1 MAFRRIYSWEE
12 LYFYNAYLKDRIMN
26 EPVKGNRFLND
37 VRNIALHMASLS
49 EAREADEHIVYDI
62 VRTLCETRRPPETRK
77 YWKDEFH
84 RTSKWESD
92 ELERQLFG
100 AALCT
105 NTTSFI
111 RSSDTLRNNM
121 LSNPTS
127 PRNSCVFGEHI
138 ELAAK
143 YGSEELL
150 EYLLTDGASI
160 ASPDLKSELFKFA
173 AKAGRID
180 IVRFLYNFRSEE
192 WPWPFEGDIS
202 AMRRYLRDILMG
214 TWNPQVWDFID
225 NLRVSH
231 GSQSALSDLLS
242 YKLGTCARMNYLDMT
257 VHLVRLGPDA
267 EEPPTLFEGGVYTS
281 AITYAAISGCLPLVE
296 LLLDKGADSK
306 HTLPTAVAY
315 GRAKLLNVL
324 LDRGI
329 KTSDSMVG
337 LSQSPKSAQL
347 LSNFKLGPYLD
358 VVRLLLDAGVDVNES
373 IGKESP
379 LACAIAA
386 EHTALFNFLLERG
399 ANLHSPGTAE
409 ECVRRAKQDG
419 LESMLSLLE
428 QHGVNVK
435 DCSEQAA

>member
-1 MAFRRIYSWEE
+1 MAFRPVHSWEE

-37 VRNIALHMASLS
+37 VRNIAFQMASLS
-49 EAREADEHIVYDI
+49 EVREAEEDIVYHIVRI
-62 VRTLCETRRPPETRK
+62 LCETRRPPETRK
-77 YWKDEFH
+77 YWKDEFR
-84 RTSKWESD
+84 RTSKWEPD

-105 NTTSFI
+105 NTISFI

-173 AKAGRID
+173 AKAGRIE
-180 IVRFLYNFRSEE
+180 IVRFLCNFRSEE
-192 WPWPFEGDIS
+192 WPWPFEGDIK

-214 TWNPQVWDFID
+214 IWNPQVWDFID
-225 NLRVSH
+225 NLLVSH
-231 GSQSALSDLLS
+231 GSHSALSDMLEHKLS
-242 YKLGTCARMNYLDMT
+242 TCARVNYLSMA
-257 VHLVRLGPDA
+257 VHLVRLGPDT
-267 EEPPTLFEGGVYTS
+267 EEPPSWFSGGVYTS
-281 AITYAAISGCLPLVE
+281 AIGYAAMRGCLPLVE
-296 LLLDKGADSK
+296 LLLEKGANSE
-306 HTLPTAVAY
+306 HTLATAVVY

-329 KTSDSMVG
+329 KTSDAMVG
-337 LSQSPKSAQL
+337 SRQSPEPAQL
-347 LSNFKLGPYLD
+347 LPNFKFGPYLD
-358 VVRLLLDAGVDVNES
+358 VVRLLLDTGVDVNES

-379 LACAIAA
+379 LAWAIAA
-386 EHTALFNFLLERG
+386 EHTALFKFLLERG

-409 ECVRRAKQDG
+409 ECVRRAKQDD